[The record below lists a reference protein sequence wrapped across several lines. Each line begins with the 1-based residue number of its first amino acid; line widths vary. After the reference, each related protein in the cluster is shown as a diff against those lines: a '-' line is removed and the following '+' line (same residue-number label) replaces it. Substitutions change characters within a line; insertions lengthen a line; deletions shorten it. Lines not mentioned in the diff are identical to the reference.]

1 VWYNSQPA
9 VAAQMLWFSY
19 GDSTYRNNGGT
30 PCAPA
35 TSLQR
40 SIDIGAAYEVDVL
53 NLPAVITYA
62 HSVL

>member
-1 VWYNSQPA
+1 
-9 VAAQMLWFSY
+9 MLWFSY

>member
-1 VWYNSQPA
+1 MA
-9 VAAQMLWFSY
+9 V
-19 GDSTYRNNGGT
+19 R

-40 SIDIGAAYEVDVL
+40 SIDIGAAYGVNYVEVYEVDVL